1 VFGAPGNPPT
11 IGNPA
16 NSMNL
21 GLIKPRAMTT
31 TSNYIYVADATGG
44 LYLLN
49 RDGTYLSTTIIP
61 EGVVSIAKLPVT
73 FVGLATSCSVGWV
86 GTLSGIVSM
95 IPSTCGSGVVP
106 GTYLAAAMVFEGSV
120 HEIAVEGNNVYV
132 LDDKFVW
139 KTDGSFTS
147 FTAVIGTEAA
157 SVTVPDG
164 TDGLSYGL
172 ANPESLAVR
181 SGILIVGEASRVL
194 RFDPSGLDSFT
205 GSLLIGAS
213 AIAGDPLTTLQAY
226 DTTANNV
233 SAVQFLDDNTVLFAE
248 QYRDLVRVIDL
259 VALTVAPVAGKEWV
273 DEGPYFDANNTPIP
287 SMTGRLFDP
296 VDIVVGNNAVYVL
309 QDGYSLIHR
318 LN

>member
-1 VFGAPGNPPT
+1 MTATGNF
-11 IGNPA
+11 
-16 NSMNL
+16 
-21 GLIKPRAMTT
+21 
-31 TSNYIYVADATGG
+31 IYVADATGR
-44 LYLLN
+44 LHLLN
-49 RDGTYLSTTIIP
+49 LDGSYLSATPIP
-61 EGVVSIAKLPVT
+61 EGVVSIAKLPLT
-73 FVGLATSCSVGWV
+73 FVGLALPCSVGWV
-86 GTLSGIVSM
+86 GTITGTVSM
-95 IPSTCGSGVVP
+95 SPSVCGTGVVP

-132 LDDKFVW
+132 LDDKYVW
-139 KTDGSFTS
+139 KTTGAFAS

-172 ANPESLAVR
+172 SNPESIAAR
-181 SGILIVGEASRVL
+181 NGILIVGEAARVL
-194 RFDPSGLDSFT
+194 RFDPTGLDTFA

-226 DTTANNV
+226 DTTVSNV
-233 SAVQFLDDNTVLFAE
+233 SAVQFLDDNTLLFAE
-248 QYRDLVRVIDL
+248 QYRDLVRVVDL

-273 DEGPYFDANNTPIP
+273 AEGPYFDASNTPIP
-287 SMTGRLFDP
+287 SMNGRLFDP

-318 LN
+318 FN